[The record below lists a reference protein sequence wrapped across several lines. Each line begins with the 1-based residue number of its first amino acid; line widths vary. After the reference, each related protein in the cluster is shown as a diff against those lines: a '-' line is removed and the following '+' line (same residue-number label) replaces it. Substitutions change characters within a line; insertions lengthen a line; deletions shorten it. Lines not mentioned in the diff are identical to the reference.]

1 MEARWCRLCRTKSV
15 SMFYSCRAFPVSG
28 NNGRH
33 GSPLPAPWPFSVALE
48 NRARTRGDKR
58 AVSEENTF
66 LARSVG
72 RSLARVQRS
81 APKNSN
87 WNFAARGK
95 RVTCI
100 YLSEFLDVNYTSH
113 IDFARFSLTIVRR
126 RHVSGAR
133 PRILLGASRSSS
145 SETIEPTPL

>member
-1 MEARWCRLCRTKSV
+1 MDHLFLLLGLSQSLLKIEHE
-15 SMFYSCRAFPVSG
+15 PG
-28 NNGRH
+28 G
-33 GSPLPAPWPFSVALE
+33 E
-48 NRARTRGDKR
+48 EER

-66 LARSVG
+66 LA

-81 APKNSN
+81 APKNSD
-87 WNFAARGK
+87 WNLAARGK

-100 YLSEFLDVNYTSH
+100 YTSLRGESLDVNYTSH
-113 IDFARFSLTIVRR
+113 VDFARFSLTIARR

-145 SETIEPTPL
+145 SETIEPTLL